1 MSSPDSL
8 FTQPPARRKR
18 KSFDLHKFLIKLELA
33 AFHIAATVIVL
44 VWLYHHLMHEI
55 GR

>member
-1 MSSPDSL
+1 VTDPISIFGTPSKR
-8 FTQPPARRKR
+8 TKR
-18 KSFDLHKFLIKLELA
+18 KPFNLHNFLIRVEVA
-33 AFHIAATVIVL
+33 AFYIAATIIVL

>member
-1 MSSPDSL
+1 MTDPISIFGAPSKR
-8 FTQPPARRKR
+8 TKR
-18 KSFDLHKFLIKLELA
+18 KPFNLHNVLIRAELA
-33 AFHIAATVIVL
+33 AFHIAATIIAL